1 VPIKQVSSQT
11 SVTCLGAAVP
21 SCANAAYF
29 RRHLDTPG
37 GSSDTVGG
45 MSVGGQETRTLDHV
59 EGGSDGATSYV
70 IAIDNMSSR
79 TIPVPAD
86 GVLQIGRARDAE
98 IQINSEAVSRNHA
111 KLIVAAGRAQIEDL
125 GSHNGT
131 IVNGERIVGSI
142 ALNADDVIAIADTLL
157 ILRTASKPTSEAIDL
172 DQMTRRIDQ
181 EIARATE
188 YDRPFSVV
196 VLRLE
201 GSRPRALVATALAT
215 VRPMDVLC
223 FQGTTVIALLPELDA
238 HAGLSHGTALLEALG
253 ASVRGGI
260 SAYPADG
267 CDTATLLAAARS
279 ALGVAQPGKLVVAS
293 STSIEHRIG
302 GNRVIVADAAMLK
315 LYELVRRLARSDISV
330 LVTGETGSG
339 KENAAAALHHWS
351 PRANGPLIALNCAA
365 LPETLAESELF
376 GYERGAFSDAKVA
389 KPGLLERAHGGTL
402 FLDEVGDLSLALQ
415 AKLLRALEVK
425 KITRLGDVK
434 ERDVDVRIV
443 AATNI
448 DLDAAVVAGKFRQDL
463 LFRLSAVVALPPL
476 RHRRQEIPLLARM
489 FVQVESQRLNRAGLE
504 LSEGALAELARYNF
518 PGNVRELKNAIDF
531 AVATTEGPMIQ
542 SWDLPARITGGVSG
556 EIPIVAQSP
565 RQFRPIVDELR
576 ELECKRILEA
586 LEACDGVQTKA
597 AAAIGM
603 PLRTFT
609 FRMKQF
615 GIDGRER
622 KR

>member
-1 VPIKQVSSQT
+1 
-11 SVTCLGAAVP
+11 
-21 SCANAAYF
+21 
-29 RRHLDTPG
+29 
-37 GSSDTVGG
+37 

-59 EGGSDGATSYV
+59 EGGDGATSYV

-86 GVLQIGRARDAE
+86 GVLQIGRSRDAE

-111 KLIVAAGRAQIEDL
+111 KLIVAGGRAQIEDL

-131 IVNGERIVGSI
+131 LVNGERVVGSI
-142 ALNADDVIAIADTLL
+142 ALDAGDVIAIADTLL
-157 ILRTASKPTSEAIDL
+157 ILRTANKPTSEAIDL

-201 GSRPRALVATALAT
+201 GSRPRTLVTTALAT

-223 FQGTTVIALLPELDA
+223 FQGPTVIALLPELDA

-302 GNRVIVADAAMLK
+302 GNRVLVADAAMLK
-315 LYELVRRLARSDISV
+315 LYELVRRLARSD
-330 LVTGETGSG
+330 LCGARHRRDRRG

-351 PRANGPLIALNCAA
+351 PRANGPFVALNCAA

-389 KPGLLERAHGGTL
+389 KPGLLERANGGTL
-402 FLDEVGDLSLALQ
+402 FLDEIGDLSLAIQ

-425 KITRLGDVK
+425 RITRLGDV
-434 ERDVDVRIV
+434 RGARRS
-443 AATNI
+443 TFGSSPRRI
-448 DLDAAVVAGKFRQDL
+448 DLEAAVATACSGRTSSFGSVRQ
-463 LFRLSAVVALPPL
+463 VVLPPL
-476 RHRRQEIPLLARM
+476 RHRRAEIPLLARM
-489 FVQVESQRLNRAGLE
+489 FVQVESQRLDRTGLE
-504 LSEGALAELARYNF
+504 LSEGALAELARYDC

-542 SWDLPARITGGVSG
+542 SWDLPAKITGGVSG

-565 RQFRPIVDELR
+565 RQFRPIIDELR

-586 LEACDGVQTKA
+586 LEVCDGVQTKA